1 MKKYCLFIW
10 PYDKR
15 TSLSFLA
22 PAIFL
27 SFHVGTCW
35 HKNESSTPCT
45 LSIVS
50 AWHSHQFSTRISPF
64 FPLRNFCMC
73 VCVCVLNSAW
83 TSMQAAHISGFH
95 YKAPQSFFS
104 WSSLPNPAYT
114 SYTSLCGYTVSAT
127 TGAGDGL
134 PWRATPP
141 TPQCVSLWF
150 PECVHVS
157 YVFPSMHNDAWL
169 ILPMPLLIIL
179 SDTERQSERRRIP
192 CLQTKHRQKHSH
204 RICMWSKLISTLLK
218 RKIDLILLKGHF

>member
-1 MKKYCLFIW
+1 MNLCIFTGSNSVFTCACMRWKKYCLFIW

-15 TSLSFLA
+15 MSLSFLA

-83 TSMQAAHISGFH
+83 ASMQAAHISGFH

-127 TGAGDGL
+127 TWHEQETGSHDGPL
-134 PWRATPP
+134 HRPHS
-141 TPQCVSLWF
+141 VSLYDF
-150 PECVHVS
+150 LN
-157 YVFPSMHNDAWL
+157 VFMCHTS
-169 ILPMPLLIIL
+169 
-179 SDTERQSERRRIP
+179 
-192 CLQTKHRQKHSH
+192 SH
-204 RICMWSKLISTLLK
+204 RCTTMRDSYCQY
-218 RKIDLILLKGHF
+218 RY